1 DVVTH
6 LADQPAR
13 PDERIEGIANR
24 HLVEAHGDH
33 ARGRGRDDQAD
44 AIPLGERAEGGLY
57 VGSAEIDRRPI
68 GRESLSAAFVLRL
81 CRTRREHREEGEGD
95 RGGNPHRHLLV
106 VGAAL
111 KPGSSADLEPP
122 SGALRITFPSAI
134 STTRWPSTTSP
145 TLTIWSLTMARLPP
159 GNFTMPFTDTGALGG
174 ARGAA
179 SLPGSRRSGG
189 STNVKGSR
197 NGSAPSARAS
207 IGSVRAAAAKPD
219 FDFFREAAR
228 TRSTIRLASSEGS
241 IVVRRN
247 CARTSSAR
255 ALSARRRRTSAAGAP
270 SEVHRM
276 SLRRSAC
283 VTSSAWT
290 PRR

>member
-1 DVVTH
+1 MVSSQRPARLQLGEGQLLPACLGLFLACVRLALRPSLLGLCRRLFFLPLLLASRLRLLARHDHEDVVTH
-6 LADQPAR
+6 LADQPAC

-44 AIPLGERAEGGLY
+44 AIPLGKRAEGGLY
-57 VGSAEIDRRPI
+57 VGSAKVDGRPI
-68 GRESLSAAFVLRL
+68 GWESLSAAFVLRP

-95 RGGNPHRHLLV
+95 RGGNPHGHLLV

-159 GNFTMPFTDTGALGG
+159 GNFTMPFTDTGALASGGATSLTG
-174 ARGAA
+174 ARGRGA
-179 SLPGSRRSGG
+179 STNLNGSRSGG
-189 STNVKGSR
+189 SV
-197 NGSAPSARAS
+197 
-207 IGSVRAAAAKPD
+207 
-219 FDFFREAAR
+219 
-228 TRSTIRLASSEGS
+228 
-241 IVVRRN
+241 
-247 CARTSSAR
+247 
-255 ALSARRRRTSAAGAP
+255 
-270 SEVHRM
+270 
-276 SLRRSAC
+276 
-283 VTSSAWT
+283 
-290 PRR
+290 